1 MTKMARQSSRGWQR
15 CRGYRELQVSFRK
28 RDIDYVAHV
37 SKISCEDKTSYASSP
52 PCTKIMTV
60 YMYIYM
66 YMYIYICSYLYMHIH
81 THMYM
86 YIYTHIWIHT
96 YMTSYLTMRGFWFI
110 KGLFFVKGLVLCF
123 LNIQKRFSFSS
134 NQKKNDGEFCPVP
147 LAMQQLL
154 GQMQN
159 KHIDCMYV

>member
-1 MTKMARQSSRGWQR
+1 MFIFVYAYT
-15 CRGYRELQVSFRK
+15 YT
-28 RDIDYVAHV
+28 YVYV
-37 SKISCEDKTSYASSP
+37 
-52 PCTKIMTV
+52 
-60 YMYIYM
+60 
-66 YMYIYICSYLYMHIH
+66 
-81 THMYM
+81 
-86 YIYTHIWIHT
+86 YIYTYMNT
-96 YMTSYLTMRGFWFI
+96 YIYDLVPDDAGVLVHQRSIF
-110 KGLFFVKGLVLCF
+110 LFFPPKVLCF